1 MLARSTKVK
10 MFGFLKNLLRK
21 APENSAENYEDTA
34 SESVATVASHGNP
47 KPPVFKAPP
56 LRRNNL
62 PANASGN
69 GKGIEVSLASV
80 IQGLPLELQPRVR
93 RTDVGDATI
102 IVPLEKVLAQLSR
115 GAVKVSFG
123 ELRQAAP
130 DVFTAQN
137 DRDRVLV
144 ALPLA
149 DILSKLNPAL
159 IARRRVQRQV
169 EVPAEISSPFDS
181 DGNGMAFCIAG
192 TRTEPAA
199 PVAPPP
205 QRVNSSV
212 PPAISAPPRA
222 NLVAVA
228 QPSVS
233 EPEPVPQT
241 PRFKVPVTQAPAQPP
256 TAIPLKANLAQ
267 PSQAAASAAPARP
280 PVAFNPKPTMVK
292 PISPIDP
299 SPLAQPSAP
308 AAPVQHVP
316 IAMPRQPAP
325 VSREPAP
332 ALAPAA
338 AASAQQSA
346 KPAPGGETLV
356 ISLASLAEGWP
367 DEVRKEIISLN
378 LAEAKVG
385 LPSSAIEQALK
396 QGRICFS
403 WKTIR
408 SWIKPA
414 VPAASSAH
422 DSAVVDLPLKVVAP
436 LFLERQREAAKSK
449 QKVSIDE
456 DIPNLFF
463 GFPQAENGIPAAAAT
478 ARQTDTNYYVWEDS
492 HDTARIHESEVKRG
506 PTPGTKFV
514 AKYATPNEVVSR
526 AAGLDGVAGAL
537 IALPDG
543 LMVANRLP
551 PDLNADTLAAFL
563 PQIFGKV
570 SQCTK
575 ELRMGDL
582 NNLNF
587 TVGNVPW
594 KIFRVNAIFFA
605 AFGQPGVPLP
615 TAQLAALAAELDHKP
630 K

>member
-1 MLARSTKVK
+1 
-10 MFGFLKNLLRK
+10 MFGFLKTLLRK
-21 APENSAENYEDTA
+21 APEKSAENFEDTA
-34 SESVATVASHGNP
+34 SESVAEVAPHATP
-47 KPPVFKAPP
+47 KQPVFKAPP

-62 PANASGN
+62 PANASAN

-123 ELRQAAP
+123 ELRLAAP

-169 EVPAEISSPFDS
+169 EVPSEISSPFDS
-181 DGNGMAFCIAG
+181 DGNGLAFCIGG
-192 TRTEPAA
+192 TRTEPVA

-205 QRVNSSV
+205 QRLNSSV
-212 PPAISAPPRA
+212 PPTIAAPPRA
-222 NLVAVA
+222 NLGAVA

-233 EPEPVPQT
+233 EPEPAAQPH
-241 PRFKVPVTQAPAQPP
+241 RFKVPVTPVPAQPP
-256 TAIPLKANLAQ
+256 TAIPLKASLAQ
-267 PSQAAASAAPARP
+267 PAPVAASAAPSRP

-292 PISPIDP
+292 PVSPIDP
-299 SPLAQPSAP
+299 TPVAQPSAA
-308 AAPVQHVP
+308 AAPVQPGP
-316 IAMPRQPAP
+316 IAMSKQPATF
-325 VSREPAP
+325 SREPAP
-332 ALAPAA
+332 AAPAPAVA
-338 AASAQQSA
+338 APAPQSD
-346 KPAPGGETLV
+346 KHAPGGEPLV
-356 ISLASLAEGWP
+356 VPLASLAEGWP
-367 DEVRKEIISLN
+367 EEVRKVIISLN

-408 SWIKPA
+408 SWIKPPI
-414 VPAASSAH
+414 PAASSAH

-463 GFPQAENGIPAAAAT
+463 GFPQPENGTPAAAAT
-478 ARQTDTNYYVWEDS
+478 ARPTDTNYYVWDDS

-551 PDLNADTLAAFL
+551 PDLNADTMAAFL

-605 AFGQPGVPLP
+605 AFGQSGVPLP

>member
-1 MLARSTKVK
+1 

-21 APENSAENYEDTA
+21 APETSADNYEYSPHAEASTA
-34 SESVATVASHGNP
+34 VQTAP

-56 LRRNNL
+56 LRKNGMPVN
-62 PANASGN
+62 GN
-69 GKGIEVSLASV
+69 GKGIELSV
-80 IQGLPLELQPRVR
+80 QTNLQGLPLELQPRVR
-93 RTDVGDATI
+93 RADVGDATI
-102 IVPLEKVLAQLSR
+102 TVPLEKVLAQLSR

-130 DVFTAQN
+130 DIFTAQN

-144 ALPLA
+144 SLPLA
-149 DILSKLNPAL
+149 DILNKLNPAL

-169 EVPAEISSPFDS
+169 QVPAEISSPFDS
-181 DGNGMAFCIAG
+181 SGGGLAFSIGPA
-192 TRTEPAA
+192 RNEPEPAPLPAPPRHASSVPPPFAAPPRASLSSVAPPASAETA
-199 PVAPPP
+199 PVAPAPRFALP
-205 QRVNSSV
+205 TTSMPRSTAV
-212 PPAISAPPRA
+212 PAKAS
-222 NLVAVA
+222 
-228 QPSVS
+228 
-233 EPEPVPQT
+233 PVPT
-241 PRFKVPVTQAPAQPP
+241 P
-256 TAIPLKANLAQ
+256 
-267 PSQAAASAAPARP
+267 P
-280 PVAFNPKPTMVK
+280 PVAATRPPLAFTPRPILAKPL
-292 PISPIDP
+292 SPIDP
-299 SPLAQPSAP
+299 TPASPRPAAAPSIAPPVPKLSVTPVRENAAVSAP
-308 AAPVQHVP
+308 TLAAPVSP
-316 IAMPRQPAP
+316 TAK
-325 VSREPAP
+325 STAP
-332 ALAPAA
+332 AEP
-338 AASAQQSA
+338 
-346 KPAPGGETLV
+346 LV
-356 ISLASLAEGWP
+356 VALASLAEGWP
-367 DEVRKEIISLN
+367 DEVRKEIISLD
-378 LAEAKVG
+378 LAEVKVG
-385 LPSSAIEQALK
+385 LPAQAIEQALK

-414 VPAASSAH
+414 IPAVTSVH

-436 LFLERQREAAKSK
+436 LFLERQREAAKCK
-449 QKVSIDE
+449 QKVTIDE
-456 DIPNLFF
+456 EIPNLFF
-463 GFPQAENGIPAAAAT
+463 GFPQPDASAAAPAT
-478 ARQTDTNYYVWEDS
+478 ARPSDTNYYVWEDS
-492 HDTARIHESEVKRG
+492 HDTARVQESEVKRG

-526 AAGLDGVAGAL
+526 AAGLEGVAGAL

-594 KIFRVNAIFFA
+594 KIFRVHAIFFA
-605 AFGQPGVPLP
+605 AFGQAGVPLP